1 MTEPMAWKDWESS
14 RRNSDSLGGPHV
26 AMNGFADVSRVERP
40 EPTMKREPQKPA
52 KDLFTADGQNIRA
65 PTP

>member
-14 RRNSDSLGGPHV
+14 RRNSDSRGGPQV
-26 AMNGFADVSRVERP
+26 AMNGFAEVSRVERP

-52 KDLFTADGQNIRA
+52 NERWMADGQNIRA